1 MTLNFNDIAN
11 TKVADVEAVPL
22 PPQGTYR
29 WRITK
34 LPSIRDFKGGDGT
47 EYQSVEFPIQVVAPM
62 EDVDPS
68 DYKGNLADIR
78 QNLSFMFNKADE
90 VAFVQMQNRL
100 KKFLSSHLKVGNED
114 MSFKE
119 LFNESVNQQFLAPI
133 TWAPDKND
141 PEVMRV
147 RVGNTAPLD

>member
-1 MTLNFNDIAN
+1 MLNFNDIAN

-22 PPQGTYR
+22 PPVGTYR
-29 WRITK
+29 WAVVK
-34 LPSIRDFKGGDGT
+34 LPSIRDFKGNDGT
-47 EYQSVEFPIQVVAPM
+47 EYQSVEFPIRVVAPM

-68 DYKGNLADIR
+68 GYAGELSEIR
-78 QNLSFMFNKADE
+78 QNLSFMFNKSDE
-90 VAFVQMQNRL
+90 VAFLQMQNRL
-100 KKFLSSHLKVGNED
+100 KKFLIQHLKVGTES

-133 TWAPDKND
+133 TWVPNKND
-141 PEVMRV
+141 AEVMNV